1 MGAVMTIEELWTCE
15 GCEEQGIIQDE
26 IVEYYLPVGLLRLC
40 LECGPEEN
48 YDNLRR

>member
-1 MGAVMTIEELWTCE
+1 MMTMEALATCAGCGEE
-15 GCEEQGIIQDE
+15 GIFDDE
-26 IVEYYLPVGLLRLC
+26 VFEYDLPIGPALLC